1 MEPFR
6 GNAEQISARTA
17 AVMNM
22 KTMVMTYEDLGGE
35 MVSVRVRIQNT
46 AGFASDVPYCCGPT
60 SLQTQK
66 QSDPKGRT
74 VSSGI
79 VLGYN
84 NMQNLTPPIKFK
96 AQKLAAKF
104 SRKCQVRCK
113 VYRREATHSGSHVAT
128 IPKQASAHLFVAELL
143 LMKKKCQRFLNLP
156 QPPKRGGK
164 GGKVSVTLG
173 ASLRRSEH

>member
-1 MEPFR
+1 M
-6 GNAEQISARTA
+6 
-17 AVMNM
+17 
-22 KTMVMTYEDLGGE
+22 L
-35 MVSVRVRIQNT
+35 SVRVRIQYA
-46 AGFASDVPYCCGPT
+46 AGFASDVPYCPRPT

-66 QSDPKGRT
+66 QSDPKGRM
-74 VSSGI
+74 VSSG
-79 VLGYN
+79 VVFGYN
-84 NMQNLTPPIKFK
+84 DMQNLTPPIKFK

-113 VYRREATHSGSHVAT
+113 VYRKGASNSGSHFAT

-143 LMKKKCQRFLNLP
+143 LMKKKRQRFLKLP